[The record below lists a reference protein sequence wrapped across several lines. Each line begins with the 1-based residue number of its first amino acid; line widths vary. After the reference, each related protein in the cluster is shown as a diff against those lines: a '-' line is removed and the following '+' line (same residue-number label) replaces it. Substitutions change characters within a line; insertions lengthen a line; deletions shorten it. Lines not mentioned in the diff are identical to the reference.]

1 MQIRKE
7 LLLKYNQA
15 GPRYTSYPPANYFHT
30 GISNEE
36 YRQAIRQSNNESP
49 QNISLY
55 VHIPFCPRLC
65 HFCGCNT
72 SGSKNPELF
81 SAYVEA
87 VKKEIGNVADLLDN
101 TRKVSQVHWGG
112 GTPNSIPLDMVQE
125 IMELIQSR
133 FTFDVHPEIAMEC
146 SPAYLEL
153 EHIDRLASIGF
164 NRLSLGIQDFND
176 EVLKIVNRE
185 PSIHPVEEL
194 VKRMKERGFDS
205 VNLDMIYGLPGQTV
219 ENFRKSIEKA
229 IAISPDRLVTFSYAH
244 VPWVKSAQAVLEKA
258 GIPTASEKLALME
271 MAYDLLTENGY
282 VPIGMDHY
290 AKPEDEL
297 YKAFVTRKLHR
308 NFQGYCT
315 RETTGQ
321 VYGFGSSS
329 ITQLENGYYQNNKSI
344 ENYIENIRTTGWA
357 LERGYQLNR
366 DEKIIRTVIDE
377 VMCNLF
383 VDFTEVGRMYG
394 TDAATVKRT
403 VAYDPE
409 KLKPFLEDNLL
420 EIKEDQLK
428 IHDDGSL
435 VIRNIAMTFDPQ
447 LTITENQYSKT
458 I

>member
-1 MQIRKE
+1 
-7 LLLKYNQA
+7 
-15 GPRYTSYPPANYFHT
+15 
-30 GISNEE
+30 
-36 YRQAIRQSNNESP
+36 
-49 QNISLY
+49 
-55 VHIPFCPRLC
+55 
-65 HFCGCNT
+65 
-72 SGSKNPELF
+72 
-81 SAYVEA
+81 
-87 VKKEIGNVADLLDN
+87 
-101 TRKVSQVHWGG
+101 
-112 GTPNSIPLDMVQE
+112 
-125 IMELIQSR
+125 
-133 FTFDVHPEIAMEC
+133 
-146 SPAYLEL
+146 
-153 EHIDRLASIGF
+153 
-164 NRLSLGIQDFND
+164 
-176 EVLKIVNRE
+176 
-185 PSIHPVEEL
+185 
-194 VKRMKERGFDS
+194 
-205 VNLDMIYGLPGQTV
+205 
-219 ENFRKSIEKA
+219 
-229 IAISPDRLVTFSYAH
+229 
-244 VPWVKSAQAVLEKA
+244 
-258 GIPTASEKLALME
+258 
-271 MAYDLLTENGY
+271 
-282 VPIGMDHY
+282 
-290 AKPEDEL
+290 
-297 YKAFVTRKLHR
+297 
-308 NFQGYCT
+308 
-315 RETTGQ
+315 